1 VRIAI
6 SVSGDLMDIQIFRIS
21 ISRKVCISSSVEI
34 QIGDRSNAIIDI
46 RSEYADVGVYCF
58 SRGYMV
64 NAINDYEII
73 GIIAQSDLGISH
85 ERIESRSIK
94 ERMCWQIGNLVE
106 KRLRVCFALGY
117 NHNQSWASYR
127 IIDYSMIEI
136 KESHLF

>member
-34 QIGDRSNAIIDI
+34 QLENRSNAIIDI
-46 RSEYADVGVYCF
+46 RSEYSDVGVCCF

-73 GIIAQSDLGISH
+73 GIVAQSDL
-85 ERIESRSIK
+85 
-94 ERMCWQIGNLVE
+94 
-106 KRLRVCFALGY
+106 
-117 NHNQSWASYR
+117 
-127 IIDYSMIEI
+127 
-136 KESHLF
+136 